1 MYWADAA
8 ASFNIGPL
16 NPASLR
22 LLTPGRL
29 EQVSRSRSAT
39 LGLAFA
45 PAPSLAQHFC
55 PRPYLRSPSF

>member
-22 LLTPGRL
+22 HLTPGRL
-29 EQVSRSRSAT
+29 EQVSGSAT
-39 LGLAFA
+39 LGLPFA
-45 PAPSLAQHFC
+45 PAPSLASC
-55 PRPYLRSPSF
+55 PRPYSRSPSF